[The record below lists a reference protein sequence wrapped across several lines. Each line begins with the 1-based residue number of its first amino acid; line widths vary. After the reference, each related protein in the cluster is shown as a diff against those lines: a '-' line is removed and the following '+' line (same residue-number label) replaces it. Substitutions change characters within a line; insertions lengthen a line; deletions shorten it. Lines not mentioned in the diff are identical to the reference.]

1 MRCQTGKERSY
12 DADHRLPAAG
22 IPLRIMAF
30 WGYLHYIPYH
40 EYTGSDYR
48 GSFTLGLAVSAM
60 AALEGQTMTGLLL
73 AALAGA
79 AAGCVTGL
87 LQTKLGIHA
96 VLAGILTMSGLYTV
110 NLFIMGSSSN
120 VSLIGAATVFKQAE
134 RGAGTYQ
141 GRGGAAGFHRSG
153 PDLPGSFDSVF
164 KTHVG
169 LCIRATGDNEA
180 MVSASSI
187 NVNGMKIAALAVSNA
202 CCAVSGGLIA
212 QYQGFAD
219 VNSGTGILVV
229 GLASVIIGE
238 AAGGKRGIALGFVS
252 SIGGSIVYRYMIAA
266 ATKSQIFPAYGLKLV
281 SACIVAAALALP
293 AIRRQMELAK
303 LKRRAQTWTKER

>member
-1 MRCQTGKERSY
+1 MTLIIGSLQLGFLY
-12 DADHRLPAAG
+12 G
-22 IPLRIMAF
+22 IMALGIYITFRIMN
-30 WGYLHYIPYH
+30 IPDLTT
-40 EYTGSDYR
+40 E
-48 GSFTLGLAVSAM
+48 GSFALGLAVSAM
-60 AALEGQTMTGLLL
+60 AALEGQTMAGLLL

-79 AAGCVTGL
+79 AAGCITGL

-134 RGAGTYQ
+134 EALGLTRDGAELLVSI
-141 GRGGAAGFHRSG
+141 GAALICLVLLILF
-153 PDLPGSFDSVF
+153 F

-219 VNSGTGILVV
+219 VNSGAGILVV

-303 LKRRAQTWTKER
+303 LKRRAQTGQKRGEIHA

>member
-1 MRCQTGKERSY
+1 MTLIIGSLQLGFLY
-12 DADHRLPAAG
+12 G
-22 IPLRIMAF
+22 IMALGIYITFRIMN
-30 WGYLHYIPYH
+30 IPDLTT
-40 EYTGSDYR
+40 E

-60 AALEGQTMTGLLL
+60 AALEGQTMAGLLL

-79 AAGCVTGL
+79 AAGCITGL

-134 RGAGTYQ
+134 EALGLTRDGAELLVSI
-141 GRGGAAGFHRSG
+141 GAALICLALLILF
-153 PDLPGSFDSVF
+153 F
-164 KTHVG
+164 KTHIG

-303 LKRRAQTWTKER
+303 LKRRPQTGQKRGEIHA